1 MTGDMPIP
9 PPCPLS
15 LHILHPAGYAP
26 ALILFFGRGRGRGG
40 RAAAKPTDSRRSS
53 ADGFAVKM
61 ERTKAGDRVVKSS
74 PPFSA
79 AKWQRQ
85 KSRQSRG
92 AERRFFAKQKILLGL
107 DGLDRRNGHD
117 RRLLAAEK
125 SAILGEANKEEVFE
139 ETQ

>member
-1 MTGDMPIP
+1 VALKDADSSEVISEHDFP
-9 PPCPLS
+9 
-15 LHILHPAGYAP
+15 HPWRVNVHARRLRTYP
-26 ALILFFGRGRGRGG
+26 YPVLWERPGG
-40 RAAAKPTDSRRSS
+40 A
-53 ADGFAVKM
+53 
-61 ERTKAGDRVVKSS
+61 
-74 PPFSA
+74 
-79 AKWQRQ
+79 
-85 KSRQSRG
+85 G

>member
-1 MTGDMPIP
+1 MSSVIYSIKQYAVLLV
-9 PPCPLS
+9 LS
-15 LHILHPAGYAP
+15 KTCFRGHGCK
-26 ALILFFGRGRGRGG
+26 ILFPVFGGEM
-40 RAAAKPTDSRRSS
+40 ATAKIQT
-53 ADGFAVKM
+53 VK
-61 ERTKAGDRVVKSS
+61 
-74 PPFSA
+74 
-79 AKWQRQ
+79 
-85 KSRQSRG
+85 G

>member
-1 MTGDMPIP
+1 MASKCPRP
-9 PPCPLS
+9 PVTHLPLFCS
-15 LHILHPAGYAP
+15 LGEAGGAGAEPPQNLPATTAVVQTVLPLKWSGRKRGQDCQ
-26 ALILFFGRGRGRGG
+26 ILFPVFGGEM
-40 RAAAKPTDSRRSS
+40 ATAKIQT
-53 ADGFAVKM
+53 VK
-61 ERTKAGDRVVKSS
+61 
-74 PPFSA
+74 
-79 AKWQRQ
+79 
-85 KSRQSRG
+85 G